1 MDAFGGRLGS
11 SGMCGML
18 ERLLGGNVL
27 LLGVSFSLEGD
38 SASLEGDFYSH
49 FYLIRDFYLAFN
61 VKTI

>member
-1 MDAFGGRLGS
+1 
-11 SGMCGML
+11 ML
-18 ERLLGGNVL
+18 LEADWAAVACVACWRGPWGANVL